1 MGINKTKLS
10 DQVADEILRKINE
23 SEYMPGDKLPV
34 ESDLAALFSVS
45 RITVREAVG
54 KLSMMGIIDVR
65 QGEGT
70 FVNSLSP
77 GSFMKPLL
85 PMLSLTKKNLHDIFT
100 VRLLIEC
107 KAAELAAKNAAP
119 EELEEVKT
127 LLEEMTRN
135 FQNKDIEKYNMHDA
149 LFHYE
154 IVKCSHNEVLIAIQA
169 LLMDMLKSVIE
180 VATRPPNA
188 LEISIEAHNKIYAA
202 LTRGDSAE
210 VTELMKRHLEGGAH
224 YIETDL

>member
-1 MGINKTKLS
+1 MSINRTKLS
-10 DQVADEILRKINE
+10 DQVADEILRKIHNND
-23 SEYMPGDKLPV
+23 YKPGDKLPV
-34 ESDLAALFSVS
+34 ESELAALFSVS

-107 KAAELAAKNAAP
+107 KAVELAAENALP
-119 EELEEVKT
+119 EELEGAKT
-127 LLEEMTRN
+127 QLDEMMRHFDN
-135 FQNKDIEKYNMHDA
+135 MDIEKYNAHDA

-154 IVKCSHNEVLIAIQA
+154 IVKCSHNEVLIAIQT

-180 VATRPPNA
+180 VATSPPNA
-188 LEISIEAHNKIYAA
+188 LETSIEAHNKIFLA
-202 LTRGDSAE
+202 LTQGNAAE
-210 VTELMKRHLEGGAH
+210 VVELMRMHLEGGAH
-224 YIETDL
+224 YIDTGM